1 MGGRGSLG
9 GGGSSGGSK
18 GSGGSALS
26 AKMPQLTGS
35 QKQVS
40 WAETIRHDALASAD
54 YLVKDARSKFG
65 LSMPAGGRVSVE
77 SAEEVRRDIVNAFQ
91 QVSSASAIIDRRF
104 AFSYLTIKK
113 AMFAA
118 EMQRR
123 KK

>member
-1 MGGRGSLG
+1 MGGRG
-9 GGGSSGGSK
+9 
-18 GSGGSALS
+18 GSGGARAGASNNGSSALS

-40 WAETIRHDALASAD
+40 WADTIRHDALANAD
-54 YLVKDARSKFG
+54 NLVKAARSEFG
-65 LSMPAGGRVSVE
+65 LGMPGGGRVSVE
-77 SAEEVRRDIVNAFQ
+77 SAEAVRRDIVNVFQ

-104 AFSYLTIKK
+104 AFSFRTIKE